1 MQTDIWRMRMKN
13 KQHNLD
19 RNNFIL
25 AEILVG
31 LLLFF
36 VVLVI
41 TVKADLSSAETRL
54 SDMVT
59 YIKEQYNNNMKL
71 DIASESKSLM
81 RMIQSVEVLSQQ
93 IQQEEKTSDITE
105 ELLENYCTISYLTG
119 VLILDENGQV
129 QEKYCSDEVQAEEI
143 LSQTDQDVLLDVV
156 DFHEKTYSV
165 RMECEDG
172 SYIDIAANGRQDK
185 PGIVLVYYHTPE
197 RYTSIFNHSIN
208 SLLTGYSLEHNGTIV
223 ISENNQ
229 IVASN
234 DKGLI
239 GAKTEDIQ
247 ELKCIN
253 ESAVEKQLVRT
264 DYQTIPDYGLME
276 KGRDYYVYAYMSAD
290 KIFAK
295 TPRNMLYTVFI
306 YLVIVGFMHALRWR
320 MLQGHQ
326 KEQMRLQKEYTKNLE
341 SKNLELREAVFQAQK
356 VNAAKSSFLSRM
368 SHDIRTPLNGI
379 IGLIKINETHM
390 DDRELVKTNQDKM
403 LVSADHLLSLIN
415 DVLQMSK
422 LEDENIEISHEP
434 IDLGEISREVGT
446 IISGRT
452 AEAGIAFEIGKQE
465 LPVSYVYGS
474 PLHIRQI
481 FLNIYGNCIKYN
493 KPHGKVTTTLKCLG
507 EKNGI
512 VTYRWTISDTGI
524 GMSEEFLKHIFEP
537 FVQEHSDARTVYSG
551 TGLGMSIVK
560 KIIDRMNGTIVV
572 TSKEGEG
579 STFVITLPFEI
590 AEKPEEIPAE
600 MDGEVNIAGLH
611 LLLAEDNELNA
622 EIARTLLEDEGAIT
636 TIVNDGQQAVD
647 IFSRNKPGTFDAIL
661 MDIMMPEMDGLSA
674 TKAIRALDRE
684 DAGTIPIIAMTANAF
699 DEDEKK
705 CMEAG
710 MNAHLVKPLD
720 IQKMKEAVCRY
731 LNK

>member
-1 MQTDIWRMRMKN
+1 MKN

-31 LLLFF
+31 LLLFS

-143 LSQTDQDVLLDVV
+143 LSQTDQDALLDVV

-264 DYQTIPDYGLME
+264 DYQTIPGYGLME

-341 SKNLELREAVFQAQK
+341 SKNFELREAVSQAQK
-356 VNAAKSSFLSRM
+356 ANAAKSSFLSRM

-390 DDRELVKTNQDKM
+390 DDRELVKINQDKM

>member
-1 MQTDIWRMRMKN
+1 MKN

-264 DYQTIPDYGLME
+264 DYQMIPDYGLME

-356 VNAAKSSFLSRM
+356 ANAAKSSFLSRM

-572 TSKEGEG
+572 ISKEGEG

-731 LNK
+731 LNKQNDRQGD

>member
-1 MQTDIWRMRMKN
+1 MKN

-276 KGRDYYVYAYMSAD
+276 KERDYYVYAYMSAD

-356 VNAAKSSFLSRM
+356 ANAAKSSFLSRM

-560 KIIDRMNGTIVV
+560 RIIDRMNGTIVV

-590 AEKPEEIPAE
+590 AEKPEEILAE

>member
-1 MQTDIWRMRMKN
+1 MKN

-356 VNAAKSSFLSRM
+356 ANAAKSSFLSKM

-560 KIIDRMNGTIVV
+560 RIIDRMNGTIVV

-590 AEKPEEIPAE
+590 AEKPEEILAE

>member
-1 MQTDIWRMRMKN
+1 MKN

-156 DFHEKTYSV
+156 DFHEKTYSM

-264 DYQTIPDYGLME
+264 DYQMIPDYGLME

-356 VNAAKSSFLSRM
+356 ANAAKSSFLSRM

-572 TSKEGEG
+572 ISKEGEG

>member
-1 MQTDIWRMRMKN
+1 MKN

-41 TVKADLSSAETRL
+41 TVRADLSSAETRL

-356 VNAAKSSFLSRM
+356 ANAAKSSFLSRM

>member
-1 MQTDIWRMRMKN
+1 MKN

-54 SDMVT
+54 FDMVT

-356 VNAAKSSFLSRM
+356 ANAAKSSFLSRM

-560 KIIDRMNGTIVV
+560 RIIDRMNGTIVV

-590 AEKPEEIPAE
+590 AEKPEEILAE

>member
-1 MQTDIWRMRMKN
+1 MKN

-356 VNAAKSSFLSRM
+356 ANAAKSSFLSRM

-611 LLLAEDNELNA
+611 LLLAEDNEMNA

>member
-1 MQTDIWRMRMKN
+1 MKN

-25 AEILVG
+25 AEILVR

-356 VNAAKSSFLSRM
+356 ANAAKSSFLSRM

>member
-1 MQTDIWRMRMKN
+1 MKN

-356 VNAAKSSFLSRM
+356 ANAAKSSFLSRM

-493 KPHGKVTTTLKCLG
+493 KPHGKVITTLKCLG

-731 LNK
+731 LNKQNDRQGD

>member
-1 MQTDIWRMRMKN
+1 MKN

-356 VNAAKSSFLSRM
+356 ANAAKSSFLSRM

-465 LPVSYVYGS
+465 LPVSYIYGS

>member
-1 MQTDIWRMRMKN
+1 MKN

-341 SKNLELREAVFQAQK
+341 SKNLELRDAVFQAQK
-356 VNAAKSSFLSRM
+356 ANAAKSSFLSRM

-560 KIIDRMNGTIVV
+560 RIIDRMNGTIVV

-590 AEKPEEIPAE
+590 AEKPEEILAE

>member
-1 MQTDIWRMRMKN
+1 MKN

-185 PGIVLVYYHTPE
+185 PGIVLVYYHTLE

-320 MLQGHQ
+320 ILQGHQ

-356 VNAAKSSFLSRM
+356 ANAAKSSFLSRM

>member
-1 MQTDIWRMRMKN
+1 MKN

-165 RMECEDG
+165 RMEYEDG

-356 VNAAKSSFLSRM
+356 ANAAKSSFLSRM

>member
-1 MQTDIWRMRMKN
+1 
-13 KQHNLD
+13 
-19 RNNFIL
+19 
-25 AEILVG
+25 
-31 LLLFF
+31 
-36 VVLVI
+36 
-41 TVKADLSSAETRL
+41 
-54 SDMVT
+54 MVT

-356 VNAAKSSFLSRM
+356 ANAAKSSFLSRM

-560 KIIDRMNGTIVV
+560 RIIDRMNGTIVV

-590 AEKPEEIPAE
+590 AEKPEEILAE

>member
-1 MQTDIWRMRMKN
+1 MKN

-264 DYQTIPDYGLME
+264 DYQMIPDYGLME

-356 VNAAKSSFLSRM
+356 ANAAKSSFLSRM

-590 AEKPEEIPAE
+590 AEKPEEISAE

>member
-1 MQTDIWRMRMKN
+1 MKN

-31 LLLFF
+31 LLLFS

-143 LSQTDQDVLLDVV
+143 LSQTDQDALLDVV

-264 DYQTIPDYGLME
+264 DYQTIPGYGLME

-295 TPRNMLYTVFI
+295 TPRNILYTVFI

-341 SKNLELREAVFQAQK
+341 SKNFELREAVSQAQK
-356 VNAAKSSFLSRM
+356 ANAAKSSFLSRM

-390 DDRELVKTNQDKM
+390 DDRELVKINQDKM

>member
-1 MQTDIWRMRMKN
+1 MKN

-31 LLLFF
+31 LLLFS

-264 DYQTIPDYGLME
+264 DYQMIPDYGLME

-341 SKNLELREAVFQAQK
+341 SKNFELREAVSQAQK
-356 VNAAKSSFLSRM
+356 ANAAKSSFLSRM

-390 DDRELVKTNQDKM
+390 DDRELVKINQDKM

>member
-1 MQTDIWRMRMKN
+1 MKN

-356 VNAAKSSFLSRM
+356 ANAAKSSFLSRM

-434 IDLGEISREVGT
+434 IDLGEISGEVGT

>member
-1 MQTDIWRMRMKN
+1 M
-13 KQHNLD
+13 
-19 RNNFIL
+19 
-25 AEILVG
+25 
-31 LLLFF
+31 
-36 VVLVI
+36 
-41 TVKADLSSAETRL
+41 
-54 SDMVT
+54 
-59 YIKEQYNNNMKL
+59 
-71 DIASESKSLM
+71 
-81 RMIQSVEVLSQQ
+81 
-93 IQQEEKTSDITE
+93 
-105 ELLENYCTISYLTG
+105 
-119 VLILDENGQV
+119 
-129 QEKYCSDEVQAEEI
+129 
-143 LSQTDQDVLLDVV
+143 
-156 DFHEKTYSV
+156 
-165 RMECEDG
+165 
-172 SYIDIAANGRQDK
+172 
-185 PGIVLVYYHTPE
+185 
-197 RYTSIFNHSIN
+197 
-208 SLLTGYSLEHNGTIV
+208 
-223 ISENNQ
+223 
-229 IVASN
+229 
-234 DKGLI
+234 
-239 GAKTEDIQ
+239 
-247 ELKCIN
+247 
-253 ESAVEKQLVRT
+253 
-264 DYQTIPDYGLME
+264 
-276 KGRDYYVYAYMSAD
+276 AD

-326 KEQMRLQKEYTKNLE
+326 KEQMRPQKEYTKNLE
-341 SKNLELREAVFQAQK
+341 SKNFELREAVFQAQK
-356 VNAAKSSFLSRM
+356 ANAAKSSFLSRM

-600 MDGEVNIAGLH
+600 MDSEVNIAGLH

-684 DAGTIPIIAMTANAF
+684 DAKTIPIIAMTANAF

-731 LNK
+731 LNKQNDRQGD

>member
-1 MQTDIWRMRMKN
+1 MKN

-356 VNAAKSSFLSRM
+356 ANAAKSSFLSRM

-465 LPVSYVYGS
+465 LPVSYIYGS

-647 IFSRNKPGTFDAIL
+647 IFSRNNPGTFDAIL

>member
-1 MQTDIWRMRMKN
+1 MKN
-13 KQHNLD
+13 KQHSLD

-31 LLLFF
+31 LLLFS

-143 LSQTDQDVLLDVV
+143 LSQTDQDALLDVV

-264 DYQTIPDYGLME
+264 DYQTIPGYGLME

-356 VNAAKSSFLSRM
+356 ANAAKSSFLSRM

-699 DEDEKK
+699 DEDEKE

-720 IQKMKEAVCRY
+720 IQKMREAVCRY

>member
-1 MQTDIWRMRMKN
+1 MKN

-356 VNAAKSSFLSRM
+356 ANAAKSSFLSRM

-403 LVSADHLLSLIN
+403 LVYADHLLSLIN

-560 KIIDRMNGTIVV
+560 RIIDRMNGTIVV

>member
-1 MQTDIWRMRMKN
+1 MKN

-341 SKNLELREAVFQAQK
+341 SKNFELREAVFQAQK
-356 VNAAKSSFLSRM
+356 ANAAKSSFLSRM

-684 DAGTIPIIAMTANAF
+684 DAKTIPIIAMTANAF

-731 LNK
+731 LNKQNDRQGD

>member
-1 MQTDIWRMRMKN
+1 MKN
-13 KQHNLD
+13 KQHTLD

-356 VNAAKSSFLSRM
+356 ANAAKSSFLSRM

-560 KIIDRMNGTIVV
+560 RIIDRMNGTIVV

-590 AEKPEEIPAE
+590 AEKPEEILAE

>member
-1 MQTDIWRMRMKN
+1 MKN

-31 LLLFF
+31 LLLFS

-143 LSQTDQDVLLDVV
+143 LSQTDQDALLDVV

-264 DYQTIPDYGLME
+264 DYQTIPGYGLME

-341 SKNLELREAVFQAQK
+341 SKNFELREAVSQAQK
-356 VNAAKSSFLSRM
+356 ANAAKSSSLSRM

-390 DDRELVKTNQDKM
+390 DDRELVKINQDKM

>member
-1 MQTDIWRMRMKN
+1 MKN

-356 VNAAKSSFLSRM
+356 ANAAKSSFLSRM

-590 AEKPEEIPAE
+590 AEKPEEILAE

-720 IQKMKEAVCRY
+720 IQKIKEAVCRY

>member
-1 MQTDIWRMRMKN
+1 MKN
-13 KQHNLD
+13 KQHSLD

-31 LLLFF
+31 LLLFS

-143 LSQTDQDVLLDVV
+143 LSQTDQDALLDVV

-356 VNAAKSSFLSRM
+356 ANAAKSSFLSRM

-560 KIIDRMNGTIVV
+560 RIIDRMNGTIVV

-590 AEKPEEIPAE
+590 AEKPEEILAE

>member
-1 MQTDIWRMRMKN
+1 M
-13 KQHNLD
+13 
-19 RNNFIL
+19 
-25 AEILVG
+25 
-31 LLLFF
+31 
-36 VVLVI
+36 
-41 TVKADLSSAETRL
+41 
-54 SDMVT
+54 
-59 YIKEQYNNNMKL
+59 
-71 DIASESKSLM
+71 
-81 RMIQSVEVLSQQ
+81 EVLSQQ

-356 VNAAKSSFLSRM
+356 ANAAKSSFLSRM

>member
-1 MQTDIWRMRMKN
+1 MKN
-13 KQHNLD
+13 KQHSLD

-31 LLLFF
+31 LLLFS

-143 LSQTDQDVLLDVV
+143 LSQTDQDALLDVV

-264 DYQTIPDYGLME
+264 DYQTIPGYGLME

-356 VNAAKSSFLSRM
+356 ANAAKSSFLSRM

-720 IQKMKEAVCRY
+720 IQKMREAVCRY

>member
-1 MQTDIWRMRMKN
+1 MKN

-356 VNAAKSSFLSRM
+356 ANAAKSSFLSRM

-560 KIIDRMNGTIVV
+560 RIIDRMNGTIVV

-590 AEKPEEIPAE
+590 AEKPEEILAE

-720 IQKMKEAVCRY
+720 IQKRKEAVCRY

>member
-1 MQTDIWRMRMKN
+1 MKN

-356 VNAAKSSFLSRM
+356 ANAAKSSFLSRM

-537 FVQEHSDARTVYSG
+537 FVQEDSDARTVYSG

>member
-1 MQTDIWRMRMKN
+1 MKN

-356 VNAAKSSFLSRM
+356 ANAAKSSFLSRM

-684 DAGTIPIIAMTANAF
+684 DAGTIPIIVMTANAF

>member
-1 MQTDIWRMRMKN
+1 M
-13 KQHNLD
+13 
-19 RNNFIL
+19 
-25 AEILVG
+25 G

-356 VNAAKSSFLSRM
+356 ANAAKSSFLSRM

-465 LPVSYVYGS
+465 LPVSYIYGS

>member
-1 MQTDIWRMRMKN
+1 MKN

-253 ESAVEKQLVRT
+253 ESAVEKQLVRI

-356 VNAAKSSFLSRM
+356 ANAAKSSFLSRM

>member
-1 MQTDIWRMRMKN
+1 MKN

-356 VNAAKSSFLSRM
+356 ANAAKSSFLSRM

-684 DAGTIPIIAMTANAF
+684 DAKTIPIIAMTANAF

>member
-1 MQTDIWRMRMKN
+1 MKN

-143 LSQTDQDVLLDVV
+143 LSQTDQDVLRDVV

-356 VNAAKSSFLSRM
+356 ANAAKSSFLSRM

>member
-1 MQTDIWRMRMKN
+1 MKN

-172 SYIDIAANGRQDK
+172 SYIDIAVNGRQDK

-356 VNAAKSSFLSRM
+356 ANAAKSSFLSRM

>member
-1 MQTDIWRMRMKN
+1 MKN

-264 DYQTIPDYGLME
+264 DYQTIPGYGLME

-356 VNAAKSSFLSRM
+356 ANAAKSSFLSRM

-452 AEAGIAFEIGKQE
+452 AEAGIAFEVGKQE